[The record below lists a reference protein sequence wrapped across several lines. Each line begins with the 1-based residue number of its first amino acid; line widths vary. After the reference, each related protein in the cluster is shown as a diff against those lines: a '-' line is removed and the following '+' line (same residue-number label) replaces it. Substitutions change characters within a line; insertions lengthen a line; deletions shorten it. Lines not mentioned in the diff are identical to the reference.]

1 MILHCVPSSAAP
13 MSGEKALDQV
23 ISPSL
28 LRKICLDRWIDPKRF
43 DLGPL
48 VNIFLADDIEESV
61 FVAAAEMREV
71 ASGSQ
76 TCEFGEPVDDE
87 YLDKL
92 KRSAIPEKTRQ
103 QTKWAVSR
111 WDAWALTRSL
121 KCSKEPVLQLEGMT
135 EKMVEFWFKRFV
147 VEIRKKEKLFSMR
160 IPDVRIVVQL
170 SCLSCMCRFAQRIV
184 PQVLFT

>member
-1 MILHCVPSSAAP
+1 MVTSTPSAKIYGNLDPQLHGHAFSLRFCVVYHAVSSAAP
-13 MSGEKALDQV
+13 MSGVKALSS

-28 LRKICLDRWIDPKRF
+28 LRKICIDRWIDPEHF

-48 VNIFLADDIEESV
+48 VNNFLADDMEESV
-61 FVAAAEMREV
+61 FAAAAEMPAV

-92 KRSAIPEKTRQ
+92 KRSAIPAKTRQ

-121 KCSKEPVLQLEGMT
+121 KYSKEPVPQLEGMT
-135 EKMVEFWFKRFV
+135 EKMIEFWFKRFV
-147 VEIRKKEKLFSMR
+147 VEICKKDGKCY
-160 IPDVRIVVQL
+160 P
-170 SCLSCMCRFAQRIV
+170 
-184 PQVLFT
+184 P